1 MKAHVVHTHA
11 SVIVI
16 SGRAG
21 VANVQMELSPGCM
34 QVLMAMYTRPHYS
47 VGGFKYRRHI
57 YIYTYN
63 CCAMRYVVLHN
74 AWESCGLNC
83 ILQNCN
89 AS

>member
-47 VGGFKYRRHI
+47 VGGFKYRR
-57 YIYTYN
+57 YILYIHTIVVQCAMW
-63 CCAMRYVVLHN
+63 CCAVHGRVVD
-74 AWESCGLNC
+74 
-83 ILQNCN
+83 
-89 AS
+89 

>member
-11 SVIVI
+11 RLIVI

-47 VGGFKYRRHI
+47 VGGFKYRRYI
-57 YIYTYN
+57 YIYIYIRTIVVQCAMW
-63 CCAMRYVVLHN
+63 CCAMHGRVVD
-74 AWESCGLNC
+74 
-83 ILQNCN
+83 
-89 AS
+89 